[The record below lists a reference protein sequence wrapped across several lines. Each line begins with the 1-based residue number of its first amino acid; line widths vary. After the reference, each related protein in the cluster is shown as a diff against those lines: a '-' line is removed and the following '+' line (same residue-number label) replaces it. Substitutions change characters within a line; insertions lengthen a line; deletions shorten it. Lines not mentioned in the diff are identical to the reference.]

1 MAHPTLTRARVL
13 RVSRLLRA
21 QGRKLP
27 KMGYCVTVRE
37 AKGDV
42 YSRTYMGNYKV
53 ELCRDRGG
61 LYALPPDTDGLFGA
75 RRRKS
80 RARRR

>member
-1 MAHPTLTRARVL
+1 MGHPTLTRARVL
-13 RVSRLLRA
+13 KAAKLLRS

-27 KMGYCVTVRE
+27 KMGRCVTVRD

-42 YSRTYMGNYKV
+42 YSRTYRGNYKV
-53 ELCRDRGG
+53 EVCRDAGG

-75 RRRKS
+75 RRRKR
-80 RARRR
+80 RAR